1 MEDKRMEELEGSL
14 RVIEDFVEATAGRRP
29 DRGEIARALR
39 RYFVLKEIME
49 HIAIE
54 WDCPE

>member
-1 MEDKRMEELEGSL
+1 MDKNREELEKSL
-14 RVIEDFVEATAGRRP
+14 ALIADFVEESMGRRP

-39 RYFVLKEIME
+39 RYFVLKEISE

-54 WDCPE
+54 WDEPC